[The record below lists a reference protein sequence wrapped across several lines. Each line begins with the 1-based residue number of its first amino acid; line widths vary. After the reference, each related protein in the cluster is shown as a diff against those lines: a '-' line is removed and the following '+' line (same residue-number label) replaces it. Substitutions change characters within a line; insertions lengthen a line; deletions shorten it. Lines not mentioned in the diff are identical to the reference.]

1 MEAAAEA
8 DNITERGMK
17 EASKEAEVKAATA
30 NAAAKASNSVSSEG
44 NLSAATAAYTAAS
57 QFTRVPNDTSSA
69 VGVDRR
75 TGYTLIIILL

>member
-44 NLSAATAAYTAAS
+44 NLSAATAASTAAS
-57 QFTRVPNDTSSA
+57 MFTRDPTSSV
-69 VGVDRR
+69 VGDTRR
-75 TGYTLIIILL
+75 SGYTFLIIML